1 MKALKYIAGICL
13 ALSLTSCDDFLTKTS
28 PDELTSGNYWRNKS
42 DAESGMAA
50 VYSQMY
56 FGDEWSFPEVKWPV
70 EAYRQDDVEMGSDAQ
85 NYQNWVQLRDFTFT
99 NGNSQFTSYWWY
111 YYHGISFA
119 NQVMT
124 KVGAM
129 TDAQIDAKDRTEIV
143 AEARFMRAF
152 YHMQLLLNWE
162 KIVNRDVYI
171 TSSGEL
177 DKAMSERPDSWNFI
191 VDDQD

>member
-85 NYQNWVQLRDFTFT
+85 NYQNWVQLRDLPLPTVT
-99 NGNSQFTSYWWY
+99 LSLPLTGGTTIMVSALPT
-111 YYHGISFA
+111 
-119 NQVMT
+119 
-124 KVGAM
+124 
-129 TDAQIDAKDRTEIV
+129 R
-143 AEARFMRAF
+143 
-152 YHMQLLLNWE
+152 
-162 KIVNRDVYI
+162 
-171 TSSGEL
+171 
-177 DKAMSERPDSWNFI
+177 
-191 VDDQD
+191 

>member
-111 YYHGISFA
+111 YCHGISFA

-129 TDAQIDAKDRTEIV
+129 TDAQIDEIK
-143 AEARFMRAF
+143 AGK
-152 YHMQLLLNWE
+152 E
-162 KIVNRDVYI
+162 KLMNSAQALFSKVYEQAQAAGAAGAQG
-171 TSSGEL
+171 SAQGAADAGSAPH
-177 DKAMSERPDSWNFI
+177 DDNV
-191 VDDQD
+191 VDGDFKEV

>member
-129 TDAQIDAKDRTEIV
+129 TDAQIDARIEQK
-143 AEARFMRAF
+143 
-152 YHMQLLLNWE
+152 
-162 KIVNRDVYI
+162 
-171 TSSGEL
+171 
-177 DKAMSERPDSWNFI
+177 SWLRL
-191 VDDQD
+191 VSCVLSTTCSCCSTGRR

>member
-56 FGDEWSFPEVKWPV
+56 FGDEYTFPEVKWPV
-70 EAYRQDDVEMGSDAQ
+70 EAYRQDDVVMGSDAQ
-85 NYQNWVQLRDFTFT
+85 NYPNWVQLRDFTFT

-129 TDAQIDAKDRTEIV
+129 TDAQIDARIEQKSWLRLVSCVLST
-143 AEARFMRAF
+143 
-152 YHMQLLLNWE
+152 
-162 KIVNRDVYI
+162 
-171 TSSGEL
+171 TCSSCSTGRRL
-177 DKAMSERPDSWNFI
+177 
-191 VDDQD
+191 

>member
-70 EAYRQDDVEMGSDAQ
+70 EAYRQDDVVMGSDAQ

-124 KVGAM
+124 KVSAM
-129 TDAQIDAKDRTEIV
+129 TDAQIDARIEQKSWLRLVSCVLSTTCSCCSIGRNHKPRYIYHFFRRT
-143 AEARFMRAF
+143 
-152 YHMQLLLNWE
+152 
-162 KIVNRDVYI
+162 
-171 TSSGEL
+171 
-177 DKAMSERPDSWNFI
+177 
-191 VDDQD
+191 